1 MKPIDKCFS
10 MPLSSLFQPPL
21 LLNGSPRKVKRYPS
35 PQICATAQVVPK
47 DTVLHLSSSSHR
59 RVSEHAVAAIRDL
72 YVRANGAVHRG
83 SCAHTLGRYAA
94 ELMEAARTDV
104 ALAIGAEHWKEIAFA
119 PSAYAATTIL
129 AQSLG
134 STLRKGD
141 QILLNYMESDHTII
155 PWRIAAKQRGFKL
168 KFCRPDMSEGGE
180 FVFEQFV
187 SLVSSKTKLIVLQH
201 ACPIFGTFNP
211 LVEFVDFAE
220 SCGIPVA
227 VDATYS
233 LPWSKLDLQKMRCDF
248 LIADCQA
255 IGAPHGSAFLYG
267 LMDRLERLPP
277 VLGGDDT
284 FEEFSAGR
292 LEVNVAKDPSN
303 WAPIPERFEVALSS
317 LAVGAG
323 LAAALR
329 EYDRSMDSNMA
340 AKCSELGLRLY
351 SELKSCSS
359 VHVYG
364 TANLARIPIASFH
377 VDGIDH
383 AILADTLGKQQA
395 FVDIGCH
402 GASIAHNE
410 ELNMSST
417 LRVRFDP
424 CRHDAEDVS
433 RFVRI
438 LKNALRQLGVR

>member
-1 MKPIDKCFS
+1 MTF
-10 MPLSSLFQPPL
+10 LSLFQPPL
-21 LLNGSPRKVKRYPS
+21 VLKCNPGNAKRYSS

-47 DTVLHLSSSSHR
+47 DKVLHLSSSSNR
-59 RVSEHAVAAIRDL
+59 GVSECAVAAIRDL

-83 SCAHTLGRYAA
+83 SCAHTLGRHAA

-104 ALAIGAEHWKEIAFA
+104 AKAIGAEYWKEIAFA
-119 PSAYAATTIL
+119 PSAYAATTVL

-141 QILLNYMESDHTII
+141 QVLLNYMESDHTII

-168 KFCRPDMSEGGE
+168 KFCRPDMSDGGE
-180 FVFEQFV
+180 FIFEQFA
-187 SLVSSKTKLIVLQH
+187 SLVASKTKLIVLQH
-201 ACPIFGTFNP
+201 VCPIFGAFNP

-233 LPWSKLDLQKMRCDF
+233 LPWSKLDVQRMRCDF
-248 LIADCQA
+248 LIADCGA
-255 IGAPHGSAFLYG
+255 IGAPHSSTFLYG
-267 LMDRLERLPP
+267 RMDRLERLPP
-277 VLGGDDT
+277 VLGGEDT
-284 FEEFSAGR
+284 FEDFSAGK
-292 LEVNVAKDPSN
+292 LKAKLAKDPSN
-303 WAPIPERFEVALSS
+303 WAPVPERFEVAFSS

-323 LAAALR
+323 LAAALC
-329 EYDRSMDSNMA
+329 EHDRRMDTNMA
-340 AKCSELGLRLY
+340 AKCSKLGLILY

-364 TANLARIPIASFH
+364 TAVPARIPISSFH
-377 VDGIDH
+377 VDSIDH
-383 AILADTLGKQQA
+383 AVLADTLGKQHTL
-395 FVDIGCH
+395 VDIGCH

-410 ELNMSST
+410 ELNVSST
-417 LRVRFDP
+417 LRACFDP

-433 RFVRI
+433 SFVRT
-438 LKNALRQLGVR
+438 LKESLRQLGVS